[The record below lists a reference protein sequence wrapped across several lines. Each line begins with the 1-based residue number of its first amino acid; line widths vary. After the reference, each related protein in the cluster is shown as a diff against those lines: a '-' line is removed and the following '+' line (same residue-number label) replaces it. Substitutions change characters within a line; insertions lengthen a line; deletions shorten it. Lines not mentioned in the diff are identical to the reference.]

1 MSRQGL
7 MVICVLVLAA
17 SVWFYKPPKPSS
29 DESSQPAPEP
39 AAATAPVATPASA
52 LRPSASPL
60 SLNRP
65 AVPQVPQVPYVKGR
79 ILYGVN
85 SAKSGERVVMR
96 LDSAFSLS
104 QIEAAKAKAIR
115 EHKPLGFIMVWG
127 QFFDSKAVDSRAQ
140 GGGEGLAHFYRAFR
154 NTLVLVYVR
163 HESELGQVPDAVKK
177 GFNGPDEGGFAPNM
191 AVVDATASEF
201 IVEIPYGGAK
211 STGEIRDGVF
221 SAGAQKIEQWLST
234 HPDALTQTPAKR

>member
-7 MVICVLVLAA
+7 MVICVLMLAV
-17 SVWFYKPPKPSS
+17 SVWFYKPPGSSS
-29 DESSQPAPEP
+29 DASSQPAPES
-39 AAATAPVATPASA
+39 TAPVATPASA
-52 LRPSASPL
+52 LRPSATPL

-65 AVPQVPQVPYVKGR
+65 AVPQVPYFKGR
-79 ILYGVN
+79 ILAGVN
-85 SAKSGERVVMR
+85 SAKSGEHVVMR

-115 EHKPLGFIMVWG
+115 EHKPLGFLMVWG
-127 QFFDSKAVDSRAQ
+127 QFFDPKAVDSRAQ

-163 HESELGQVPDAVKK
+163 HETELGLVPEAVKK

-191 AVVDATASEF
+191 AVVDATASEL

-211 STGEIRDGVF
+211 SNGTVRDGVF
-221 SAGAQKIEQWLST
+221 TAGAQKIEQWLST
-234 HPDALTQTPAKR
+234 HPDALSQNPAKR